1 MTMAPKISEL
11 RAMPDEKLI
20 ATYDSIA
27 QHTGVGT
34 QFYLDELV
42 RREAVRT
49 GQRMLELTVQIRWL
63 TVAVTAAT
71 IIALAISVV
80 ALIRGP

>member
-1 MTMAPKISEL
+1 MTMAPKLAEL
-11 RAMPDEKLI
+11 RARTDDEI
-20 ATYDSIA
+20 VGIYDDVA
-27 QHTGVGT
+27 KHTGVGL

-42 RREAVRT
+42 RRETART

-71 IIALAISVV
+71 IIALAISVT
-80 ALIRGP
+80 ALLQ

>member
-11 RAMPDEKLI
+11 RAMSEEQLI

-27 QHTGVGT
+27 EHTGVGT

-42 RREAVRT
+42 RREAART
-49 GQRMLELTVQIRWL
+49 GRRMLELTVQIRWL

-80 ALIRGP
+80 ALAR

>member
-1 MTMAPKISEL
+1 MS
-11 RAMPDEKLI
+11 DEKLI

-34 QFYLDELV
+34 QFYPDELV
-42 RREAVRT
+42 RREAART
-49 GQRMLELTVQIRWL
+49 GQRMLDLIVQIRWL

-80 ALIRGP
+80 ALLE

>member
-1 MTMAPKISEL
+1 MAPKISEL

>member
-11 RAMPDEKLI
+11 RAMSDDQLI
-20 ATYDSIA
+20 TTYDGIA
-27 QHTGVGT
+27 KHTGVGT

-42 RREAVRT
+42 RREAART

-71 IIALAISVV
+71 IIALAISVIT
-80 ALIRGP
+80 LLS